1 MAVYHGPS
9 CKLCRREGQKLMLK
23 GDRCKSEKC
32 AMERRPY
39 PPGMRMTKRRR
50 SSSEYNIQLREK
62 QKIKRM
68 YGMMEKQFRLFFQ
81 RALRQEGVTGENLL
95 RMLERRLENVIY
107 RMGFAPS
114 RSAARQLVLHN
125 HFLVNNKKINIP
137 SYLVKEGDVVQVK
150 EKSKNLNAIHGALRA
165 MREVPEWLQIDKV
178 KLSGTVLKIPDRLSL
193 PSDIQERLV
202 VELYSK

>member
-1 MAVYHGPS
+1 
-9 CKLCRREGQKLMLK
+9 
-23 GDRCKSEKC
+23 
-32 AMERRPY
+32 
-39 PPGMRMTKRRR
+39 MRMTKRRR